1 MGDAMT
7 GSAGEGGVILSVIM
21 PAYNEEGSIRAA
33 VADVEQ
39 HVLDVLDG
47 SELIVVDDG
56 SKDSTGPV
64 LDELAAAN
72 PRVRVIHQANGGH
85 GAALMTGLSSA
96 GGECLMLL
104 DSDRQI
110 PLDSFA
116 RFYQLMGEGYDCV
129 FGVRRRR
136 HDPALRLWLTRLVR
150 LSLYLLFRVRIYD
163 ANIPYKLLRRRVWA
177 EASRFIPAG
186 TLAPSLF
193 LAIFAKRAGYRVIEV
208 DVTHRERAT
217 GEVSIRRMKLLK
229 FCATA
234 FSQMLQF
241 RRQVRDVG

>member
-1 MGDAMT
+1 MIDDVSGPAGKDGMT
-7 GSAGEGGVILSVIM
+7 LSVVM

-33 VADVEQ
+33 VADVER
-39 HVLDVLDG
+39 HVLGRLAG

-56 SKDSTGPV
+56 SKDQTGPI
-64 LDELAAAN
+64 LDELSRAN
-72 PRVRVIHQANGGH
+72 PQVRVIHQDNGGH
-85 GAALMTGLSSA
+85 GAALMSGLSSA
-96 GGECLMLL
+96 GGDYLMLL

-110 PLDSFA
+110 PLESFD
-116 RFYQLMGEGYDCV
+116 RFLELMEEGYDCV

-136 HDPALRLWLTRLVR
+136 YDPALRLWLTRLVR
-150 LSLYLLFRVRIYD
+150 ISLNLLFHVRIHD
-163 ANIPYKLLRRRVWA
+163 ANIPYKLLRRDVWEA
-177 EASRFIPAG
+177 ASRHIPAG

-193 LAIFAKRAGYRVIEV
+193 LSIYAKKAGYRVMEV

-241 RRQVRDVG
+241 RRQIRDVA